1 MADTPETQA
10 TAPADLEAQA
20 LEARRAWRK
29 RKREG
34 RLLATASG
42 LVLRVRDLTLID
54 LVKAGHIPQPLIA
67 AVETIFDKG
76 KLTMDEAIKS
86 LPAIEAVVKAA
97 VVAPTVVDGV
107 SDKDDEVG
115 LGEMTVDEKLS
126 VVNYVNSA
134 PIGLFNF
141 LGNAAKS

>member
-10 TAPADLEAQA
+10 LTPADLDAQA
-20 LEARRAWRK
+20 LVARRVWRK

-34 RLLATASG
+34 RLLQTASG

-67 AVETIFDKG
+67 AVEIMFDKG

-97 VVAPTVVDGV
+97 VVAPKVVEGV